1 MWLLIIIWIDS
12 PVWNQ
17 ITWMNEINLHEWN
30 IFTEGKEILLG
41 HSTAAYP
48 LYWSWGWI
56 IKELLLGHS
65 TAAYPLYWS
74 WGWIIDLVLEKHC
87 GLFSTE
93 GIATEG
99 RTLNL
104 HKCWSYLAL
113 LARKHELI
121 SPVWV
126 LGFWRFLECIYKGYR
141 LGPIKALRL
150 I

>member
-12 PVWNQ
+12 PVRNQ

-56 IKELLLGHS
+56 I
-65 TAAYPLYWS
+65 
-74 WGWIIDLVLEKHC
+74 DLVLEKHC

-93 GIATEG
+93 GISTEG

-126 LGFWRFLECIYKGYR
+126 LGFWRFLECIACIYKSNIYKSNDGISTE
-141 LGPIKALRL
+141 GQDIGSTNF
-150 I
+150 